1 LFIINAK
8 TDGREEKSS
17 FCERRSSDLELIT
30 GFEPHKCNNYKM
42 KTTISEI
49 FSFVF
54 VFALQGN
61 TFSISVFIQIYL
73 TFCFCLL
80 RKVIWI
86 FVFLWQVLT
95 IFIFKSSLKNIGYFV
110 FSLSFLIVVQCHKWN
125 PNFLISRHATDRKHP
140 LKRKIKKF
148 LSVLGGKK
156 LVFQI

>member
-1 LFIINAK
+1 MEGKKKVRFVKGGHPA
-8 TDGREEKSS
+8 
-17 FCERRSSDLELIT
+17 DLELIT

-49 FSFVF
+49 FSFVS
-54 VFALQGN
+54 VFAFQGN

-95 IFIFKSSLKNIGYFV
+95 IFIFKSSLKILDTLCFLSP
-110 FSLSFLIVVQCHKWN
+110 SLSLFSAINGTQTSL
-125 PNFLISRHATDRKHP
+125 
-140 LKRKIKKF
+140 
-148 LSVLGGKK
+148 
-156 LVFQI
+156 FQDMR